1 MEACTF
7 VIVVGMA
14 FAGISTAIIQWW
26 QRPPSPSED
35 VVIKELMKR
44 LDDETLEY
52 CVIRHNAD
60 RAPDSDDE
68 DWINSIV
75 DDVVPTILCA
85 GMTPTIQFARPCI
98 ASVACN
104 LGHNLGS
111 IFCILALHLALRSV
125 CSLYAFRCGL

>member
-7 VIVVGMA
+7 VIVVSMA

-35 VVIKELMKR
+35 AVIKELMKR

-75 DDVVPTILCA
+75 DDSPVPYYSMRGNDSDNPI
-85 GMTPTIQFARPCI
+85 RP
-98 ASVACN
+98 AVHRVS
-104 LGHNLGS
+104 
-111 IFCILALHLALRSV
+111 
-125 CSLYAFRCGL
+125 SL